1 MNRPLQPWLRA
12 QLRLY
17 LEDLDHPI
25 SQAVNLALTGLVL
38 LSCVIFVAQT
48 YDLPV
53 PLQRVMEQGDRMI
66 LGLFTLEYVL
76 RLWVAERRW
85 RYVVSPYALVDLL
98 AILPSVLG
106 LSVGFL
112 RVFRWFRV
120 LRLVRFFEGRTVL
133 GYLSRQDS
141 AMFARI
147 LLTLFIIIFVF
158 AGLIFQV
165 EHPVNSAAFG
175 TFLDAMYFAIATMTT
190 VGFGDV
196 TPQSQLGRLLT
207 ILMILTGI
215 TVIPWQVGDL
225 VKRLVKTTNPR
236 QIPCPTCGLET
247 HEEDAHFCKHCGT
260 ALPTDAPV
268 PATGPAAAPSQLKPG
283 SA

>member
-1 MNRPLQPWLRA
+1 MGGLRS

-17 LEDLDHPI
+17 LDDLDHPI
-25 SQAVNLALTGLVL
+25 SRGVNLALTALVL

-48 YDLPV
+48 YSLP
-53 PLQRVMEQGDRMI
+53 PWLQRTLEGGDRVI
-66 LGLFTLEYVL
+66 LALFTLEYGL
-76 RLWVAERRW
+76 RFWVAERRW
-85 RYVVSPYALVDLL
+85 RYVLSPYALVDLL
-98 AILPSVLG
+98 AILPSLLG

-112 RVFRWFRV
+112 RVFRWLRV

-133 GYLSRQDS
+133 GYFSRQDS

-165 EHPVNSAAFG
+165 EHAVNPQGFG

-196 TPQSQLGRLLT
+196 TPHSQVGRLLT

-225 VKRLVKTTNPR
+225 VKRLVKTTSPR
-236 QIPCPTCGLET
+236 QTRCLQCGQGEHDKNAL
-247 HEEDAHFCKHCGT
+247 FCNHCGA
-260 ALPTDAPV
+260 ALPDTDPNPLA
-268 PATGPAAAPSQLKPG
+268 
-283 SA
+283 